1 MQTQH
6 KDTGFYQIKNKQ
18 SAKIKSLTEIQYN
31 DRLF

>member
-1 MQTQH
+1 MQTLQ

-18 SAKIKSLTEIQYN
+18 SAKIKSLNEMQYN